1 MHPGVVD
8 KNIEATEGLDGSR
21 NRFFRRGGVGHV
33 GPNAHG
39 LSPPGTN
46 LFYAFAHV
54 QEIGNHHGHAP
65 GSQGCRNTA
74 ADASRTAGYQGHIND
89 FGFRHV
95 SSSSG
100 AAPKNW
106 FARSIVTRVF
116 AAYNSRSPNSHCL
129 FDPAL
134 LWNFAAILP
143 PVQNVFFLARPEI
156 WQELIDPKSVVK
168 AF

>member
-65 GSQGCRNTA
+65 GSQGCRNAA

-100 AAPKNW
+100 AAPKKRL
-106 FARSIVTRVF
+106 AGSIVTRVF
-116 AAYNSRSPNSHCL
+116 ASYDSRSPNRHCH
-129 FDPAL
+129 FCQAFP
-134 LWNFAAILP
+134 FAAILRRFGTC
-143 PVQNVFFLARPEI
+143 FFECLKFGKNL
-156 WQELIDPKSVVK
+156 LIRKSVVK
-168 AF
+168 LF

>member
-1 MHPGVVD
+1 VD
-8 KNIEATEGLDGSR
+8 TNIVATEGLAGSR

-46 LFYAFAHV
+46 LFYAFARV
-54 QEIGNHHGHAP
+54 QEIGNHHGHAL
-65 GSQGCRNTA
+65 GSQGCRNAA
-74 ADASRTAGYQGHIND
+74 ADASRTAGYQAHIND

-106 FARSIVTRVF
+106 LARSIVTR
-116 AAYNSRSPNSHCL
+116 
-129 FDPAL
+129 
-134 LWNFAAILP
+134 IL
-143 PVQNVFFLARPEI
+143 
-156 WQELIDPKSVVK
+156 
-168 AF
+168 